1 MLKTNYIIAKNITF
15 NKKDWEKMNI
25 FLFSSRLSTVYDNI
39 ISMLM
44 EKENKNDYI
53 GLIKILTLE

>member
-1 MLKTNYIIAKNITF
+1 MLKTNYVIAKNITF